1 MKCLPGTRP
10 QVAKLIRDIDKID
23 DSDIL
28 YKYVEEIASYYT
40 SDSKTELRILMQ
52 YETDIKTLVYY
63 YKMVNIWY
71 VGYEPQTE
79 LEKVFNKPIMPDERF
94 KIVVDNIRDALDFLI
109 HYAASNKVFLPL
121 DKLEEL
127 GLKEVK
133 YPKPIRVPDLK
144 EPSEEFKNKTIEE
157 YWREFQ
163 RINKNTRIARVIESV
178 YDSAISFYKAHGYM
192 FESDLAEI
200 PAKLRRIFKDDK
212 QIYNDFCKECEGKDL
227 VGIAEVYAKF
237 VKSGRIERAR
247 SMKPIYNHFVSSDD
261 SQYMTFTRYAK

>member
-1 MKCLPGTRP
+1 MR
-10 QVAKLIRDIDKID
+10 
-23 DSDIL
+23 
-28 YKYVEEIASYYT
+28 YKHI
-40 SDSKTELRILMQ
+40 
-52 YETDIKTLVYY
+52 VYY
-63 YKMVNIWY
+63 LQ
-71 VGYEPQTE
+71 E
-79 LEKVFNKPIMPDERF
+79 
-94 KIVVDNIRDALDFLI
+94 ALTGLI
-109 HYAASNKVFLPL
+109 HMAASNNVFLPL
-121 DKLEEL
+121 EKLYKL
-127 GLKEVK
+127 GLKGVK
-133 YPKPIRVPDLK
+133 HPMAIPIYDTK
-144 EPSEEFKNKTIEE
+144 EPSEEFKNKSFGE
-157 YWREFQ
+157 YIDEWR
-163 RINKNTRIARVIESV
+163 RINKNVKVSRVIESV